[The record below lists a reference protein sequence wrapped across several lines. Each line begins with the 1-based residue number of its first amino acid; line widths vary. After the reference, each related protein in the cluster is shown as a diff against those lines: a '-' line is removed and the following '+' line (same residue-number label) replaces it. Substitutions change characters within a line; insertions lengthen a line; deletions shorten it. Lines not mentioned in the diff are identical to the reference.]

1 MLMSSWAIS
10 KDAKEKKG
18 CAQHYRRDRDDRGGV
33 FIPDLPDRLLLLLG
47 LVFGGG
53 PHRPAIH
60 PSYTHAFSHMRI

>member
-18 CAQHYRRDRDDRGGV
+18 CAQHYRDDRGGV

>member
-10 KDAKEKKG
+10 KDEEEKK
-18 CAQHYRRDRDDRGGV
+18 AVHSTIEEIDDDRGGV

-60 PSYTHAFSHMRI
+60 QSYTHAFSHMRI